1 LTRAGLRSGDPCAAD
16 GWTAEQRVRALAA
29 MQAEREDQ
37 FAPLSIQGAWKM
49 LTEILDVWP
58 GFRRLVHQG
67 AVVIS
72 RGR

>member
-1 LTRAGLRSGDPCAAD
+1 
-16 GWTAEQRVRALAA
+16 